1 MTLRLGA
8 VPVGMKGRRVH
19 FLRKHW
25 WIGLA
30 VLLALG
36 TVAVIDVSGNP
47 SLGHFYPAVG
57 ATVLVE
63 AHGQGSEIVPV
74 SSQMV
79 PGPATSS
86 QSPGFERYLPDSKV
100 TLSANCTGKTQHLKI
115 RLEPGNESL
124 QPMCYPSGGGAIVV
138 DGPYKF
144 PYPKRVIVVAPMD
157 VRWDLIVVEPG
168 TMDSG
173 VAVTG

>member
-1 MTLRLGA
+1 MALGLGT
-8 VPVGMKGRRVH
+8 VPASIQGRSVY
-19 FLRKHW
+19 FFRKHW
-25 WIGLA
+25 WVGV
-30 VLLALG
+30 VLLLAIG
-36 TVAVIDVSGNP
+36 AVAVVDFSGNP

-63 AHGQGSEIVPV
+63 AHGKGSEIVPV

-79 PGPATSS
+79 PGPTVSS
-86 QSPGFERYLPDSKV
+86 QPPRFERYLPDSKV
-100 TLSANCTGKTQHLKI
+100 TISASCTGNTQYLKI

-124 QPMCYPSGGGAIVV
+124 QPMCYSSGGGATVV

-144 PYPKRVIVVAPMD
+144 PYPKRVIVVAPSD
-157 VRWDLIVVEPG
+157 VRWDVIVVEPG

-173 VAVTG
+173 VAVTN